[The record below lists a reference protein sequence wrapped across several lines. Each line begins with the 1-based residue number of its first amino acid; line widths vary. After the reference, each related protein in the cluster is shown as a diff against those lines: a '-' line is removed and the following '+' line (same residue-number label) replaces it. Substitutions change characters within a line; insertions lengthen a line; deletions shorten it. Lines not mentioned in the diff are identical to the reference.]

1 MLKVPNFINNGFKMR
16 LASKFLLFLTAI
28 AMACPSVAQN
38 WYKIN
43 THYDS
48 KYHFDWSFP
57 YEIGQFPYSDFSLDG
72 RYFRMSTDDVDEV
85 PSINVPYA
93 ISMID
98 SVTFVDEVP
107 EDLQSHNRYQVYTL
121 SVTTKGL
128 VGVNSREQYV
138 DCVVSLD
145 GKDGYNWYSG
155 SGSIRGRGNSTWSI
169 YPKKPYRIKL
179 NEKHKMLGL
188 AKAKSWVLLA
198 NYRDL
203 TSMMN
208 TYVFEVARWM
218 GMPYINNTRFVELF
232 IDGEYEGLY
241 QLTEQVQQGKNRV
254 DVSDEGGI
262 LLSMDLD
269 DGPSLSP
276 EATDN
281 FWSSVYGM
289 PMCVKHPDNVT
300 AEQKDSIQ
308 ALLAELETAIRNVDY
323 AALDSLMDMRSF
335 MTMAMVQELVENVE
349 ICAPRSIFMY
359 KDGTGKWAMGPFWDW
374 DAGFDFDWG
383 TFYDGNIFRYFGD
396 YRELVLGTD
405 PANRKG
411 QYGATPKFF
420 TDMFKSDRYT
430 REYKELWNSVKDS
443 IVDHSW
449 AVVEKYVAELNKG
462 AYARN
467 KLRWPIVQNTW
478 WQSESYDVAE
488 ELSKM
493 RTWLG
498 NRVSYL
504 DQVIN
509 AYPQTGTEG
518 VEEQLEYGILNTY
531 ISGTQIDIF
540 AMLNLSDGYSQSSTI
555 EIAPTTLAEMLGIS
569 ENEFRNAR
577 VKLSA
582 LNANGKEGG
591 HTAQGTWGAWFDANG
606 NVIDYYADSHVFIEP
621 KDLNTSD
628 VYSWNYGCHPNNCQK
643 GDQHVATMRYA
654 ITRNRQTSYIT
665 VPVHFG
671 IDCIPE
677 GTYERMNVD
686 PELYSYRNMQ
696 QVGEQTIK
704 QSFQLSAVD
713 KYIKQQLPINLTEII
728 SLFPSGATIDKL
740 QFAACKDIK
749 TGELTTDKT
758 SSNGFYML
766 FDGTAVPWGSS
777 ECKIGYNP
785 SSNSLDFAYTADIE
799 QPKAGTVCSASV
811 FLIYDDAYSY
821 RFRTDITLI

>member
-16 LASKFLLFLTAI
+16 LASKFLMFLTAI
-28 AMACPSVAQN
+28 VMVCPSVAQN

-43 THYDS
+43 THYDT

-57 YEIGQFPYSDFSLDG
+57 YEISQFPYSDFSSDG
-72 RYFRMSTDDVDEV
+72 RFFRMSTDDADEV

-98 SVTFVDEVP
+98 SVTFVEEVP

-254 DVSDEGGI
+254 DVSDNEGI
-262 LLSMDLD
+262 LLSMDKD
-269 DGPSLSP
+269 DGPELSP
-276 EATDN
+276 ESTDN
-281 FWSSVYGM
+281 FWSTIYNL
-289 PMCVKHPDNVT
+289 PMCVKHPDDVT
-300 AEQKDSIQ
+300 ANQRDSIQ
-308 ALLAELETAIRNVDY
+308 AVLAELERAIKAVDY
-323 AALDSLMDMRSF
+323 EKLDSLMDMRSF

-443 IVDHSW
+443 IVNHSW
-449 AVVEKYVAELNKG
+449 AVVEQYVAELNKG

-467 KLRWPIVQNTW
+467 KMRWPIVQNTW
-478 WQSESYDVAE
+478 WQSESYDVTE

-493 RTWLG
+493 KTWLG
-498 NRVSYL
+498 KRVSYL

-518 VEEQLEYGILNTY
+518 TGEQPAYGILNTI
-531 ISGTQIDIF
+531 ISGNNIDIYT
-540 AMLNLSDGYSQSSTI
+540 MLSLSDGYSQEDHI
-555 EIAPTTLAEMLGIS
+555 EISPNTLADMLGLSI
-569 ENEFRNAR
+569 NDFNNTQ
-577 VKLSA
+577 VKLNA
-582 LNANGKEGG
+582 LNADGSTGG
-591 HTAQGTWGAWFDANG
+591 HTAQGSWGAWFDANG
-606 NVIDYYADSHVFIEP
+606 NVIDYYGDSHVFIEP
-621 KDLNTSD
+621 RNLGTSD
-628 VYSWNYGCHPNNCQK
+628 MYAWNYGCHP
-643 GDQHVATMRYA
+643 QHCEIGEQHNATMRY
-654 ITRNRQTSYIT
+654 TVRRNRQTSYIN
-665 VPVHFG
+665 VNVHFG
-671 IDCIPE
+671 IDCVPE
-677 GTYERMNVD
+677 GTYANVLFS
-686 PELYSYRNMQ
+686 PQ
-696 QVGEQTIK
+696 
-704 QSFQLSAVD
+704 F
-713 KYIKQQLPINLTEII
+713 I
-728 SLFPSGATIDKL
+728 S
-740 QFAACKDIK
+740 
-749 TGELTTDKT
+749 
-758 SSNGFYML
+758 
-766 FDGTAVPWGSS
+766 
-777 ECKIGYNP
+777 
-785 SSNSLDFAYTADIE
+785 
-799 QPKAGTVCSASV
+799 
-811 FLIYDDAYSY
+811 
-821 RFRTDITLI
+821 